1 MDFKDL
7 AGKAGELLGQNDD
20 KVDMLVDKAAEA
32 AKEKFAGHD
41 DQIDAFAQKA
51 KDYQFGEGE
60 GAPAE
65 PQGEPQPE

>member
-20 KVDMLVDKAAEA
+20 KVDMAIEKAAEM

-41 DQIDAFAQKA
+41 EQIDSFAQKA
-51 KDYQFGEGE
+51 KDHQFGGADE
-60 GAPAE
+60 APAE
-65 PQGEPQPE
+65 PQPE